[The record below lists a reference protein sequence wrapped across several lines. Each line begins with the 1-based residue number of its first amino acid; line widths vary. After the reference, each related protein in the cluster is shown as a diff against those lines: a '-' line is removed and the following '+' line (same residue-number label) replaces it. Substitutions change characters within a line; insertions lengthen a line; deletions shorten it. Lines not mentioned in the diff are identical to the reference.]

1 MGLFGDKGFKN
12 IDELK
17 EMLEKEGYSLSKKE
31 DALTKEEITK
41 LINDNN
47 KAMLDELKEHLSTVK
62 NNNDTEQEQSQN
74 DTDMSS
80 TIKALLEQQKALQES
95 IKTMNEQS
103 VLSQEQFR
111 KELELEQRYKNT
123 LSNIPEGNINYIKT
137 LEKNGVGKDAI
148 LKIIEENNLT
158 SPINTEYKPLPTTEK
173 IKTEAEEIAN
183 SEFAKNVGVTKD
195 MIMDSNPLNPNG
207 INSLFEGLIGNG
219 TIKSPA
225 NALSEFQNKLQ
236 GGK

>member
-31 DALTKEEITK
+31 DSLTKEEITK

-47 KAMLDELKEHLSTVK
+47 QAMLQELKEHLSTVDTNTI
-62 NNNDTEQEQSQN
+62 NNQQAQN

-95 IKTMNEQS
+95 IKAMNEQAT
-103 VLSQEQFR
+103 LSQEQFR

-137 LEKNGVGKDAI
+137 LEKNGVAKDAI

-173 IKTEAEEIAN
+173 IKTEAEEIAS

-225 NALSEFQNKLQ
+225 NALSEFQNKLK